1 MNSFRKI
8 LKIEYLANFVIKRR
22 KVMTTKN
29 KKTVDSLEK
38 ALTTPSKA
46 VDTAEQLELL
56 IERAKK
62 AQKIYATYTQEQVD
76 AIFKAAAT
84 AADKARIPLAR
95 MAYEE
100 TGMGVLEDKIIKNH
114 FASEYIYN
122 KHKKAKTCG
131 IIKEDKANGIK
142 IVAEPLGVIAGIVP
156 TTNPTST
163 AIFKSLIALKTRNA
177 IIFSPHPR
185 ATKSTIEAAKIVL
198 EAAVKAGAPEDI
210 IGWIDVPSIEL
221 SNQLMHHQD
230 IACILATG
238 GPGMVKAAYSSGNPA
253 LGVGPGNAAAVI
265 DETADIQMA
274 VSSIL
279 MSKTFDNGMICAS
292 EQSVVVVEKVYEEV
306 KKEFIYRGAY
316 LLSQADEKKMIAL
329 PFIDP
334 KRGTAHPDIVGQS
347 AHRIAELSGFEVP
360 KNAKILLA
368 ERPSVDWEDPFS
380 REKLSPILTMYKAK
394 DFEEAAEMAYELV
407 SKGGAGHTADL
418 YTDARRQ
425 ERIDRYAE
433 KMPACRVLINSP
445 SALGGIG
452 DLFNFKLEPSL
463 SLGCGSWGKNAIS
476 GNIGVENL
484 LNYKTVAE
492 RRENMLWF
500 KVPPKVYFKRGA
512 VDLALRELQGKKR
525 AFIVTDR
532 FLFNS
537 GAVDSI
543 VNVLDEIGIDHQIF
557 FDVKPDPTLSTINQA
572 MEIIRP
578 YEPDVIISLGGGSPM
593 DAAKIMWLLYEQPDT
608 DFSDI
613 AMRFLDIRK
622 RICRIPD
629 LGKKATMV
637 AIPTTSG
644 TGSEVTPFAIITD
657 DETHVKY
664 AIADYALTPNMA
676 IIDPNFVDGMPKG
689 LTAASGID
697 ALVHALEAY
706 VSCMATNFTN
716 SNALE
721 ASKLVFRYL
730 ERSYT
735 EGANDPIAREK
746 MHYAATIAGMAFAN
760 SFLGLCH
767 SMAHKLGA
775 MFSVPHGVANAL
787 LIRQVIKY
795 NATDC
800 PKKQAIFPQY
810 RFPNA
815 KAKYGQV
822 ADELGLGGKNDDE
835 KVELLIEAID
845 KLMKSINLPNS
856 IKDFGVTEA
865 EFNEKLDEM
874 VELAFDDQCT
884 GANPAYPLMEDI
896 KTIYQDAFNGV
907 VRDYYAKT
915 K

>member
-1 MNSFRKI
+1 
-8 LKIEYLANFVIKRR
+8 
-22 KVMTTKN
+22 MTTKN
-29 KKTVDSLEK
+29 KKTVENLEK
-38 ALTTPSKA
+38 ALTKSEL
-46 VDTAEQLELL
+46 VDNAEHLELL
-56 IERAKK
+56 IERVKK
-62 AQKIYATYTQEQVD
+62 AQKLYSTFSQEQVD
-76 AIFKAAAT
+76 KIFKAAAT
-84 AADKARIPLAR
+84 AADKARIPLAK
-95 MAYEE
+95 MAVEE

-122 KHKKAKTCG
+122 KHKNAKTCG
-131 IIKEDKANGIK
+131 IIKEDKTNGIK

-185 ATKSTIEAAKIVL
+185 ATKSTIAAAKVVL

-221 SNQLMHHQD
+221 SSQLMKHHD

-238 GPGMVKAAYSSGNPA
+238 GPGMVTAAYSSGNPA
-253 LGVGPGNAAAVI
+253 LGVGPGNASAVI
-265 DETADIQMA
+265 DETADIKMA

-292 EQSVVVVEKVYEEV
+292 EQSVVVVDKVYEEV

-316 LLSQADEKKMIAL
+316 LLSAADEKKMIDL

-334 KRGTAHPDIVGQS
+334 KRGTAHPKIVGQS
-347 AHRIAELSGFEVP
+347 AHTIAELAGFSVP
-360 KNAKILLA
+360 ETAKILLA

-394 DFEEAAEMAYELV
+394 DFEEATEMAYELV
-407 SKGGAGHTADL
+407 SKGGAGHSADL
-418 YTDARRQ
+418 YTDTRSQ
-425 ERIDRYAE
+425 ERVNQFAE

-445 SALGGIG
+445 SAQGGIG

-500 KVPPKVYFKRGA
+500 KVPQKVYFKRGA
-512 VDLALRELQGKKR
+512 IDLALRELEGKKR

-537 GAVDSI
+537 GAVYNI
-543 VNVLDEIGIDHQIF
+543 TNILDEIGIDYQIF

-572 MEIIRP
+572 MEMIRP
-578 YEPDVIISLGGGSPM
+578 YEPDVFISLGGGSPM
-593 DAAKIMWLLYEQPDT
+593 DAAKIMWLMYEQPDT
-608 DFSDI
+608 NFEDI
-613 AMRFLDIRK
+613 SMRFMDIRK
-622 RICRIPD
+622 RICRIPE

-657 DETHVKY
+657 DENGVKY
-664 AIADYALTPNMA
+664 AIADYALTPNMS

-730 ERSYT
+730 ERSYN
-735 EGANDPIAREK
+735 EGANDPLAREK

-760 SFLGLCH
+760 AFLGLCH

-775 MFSVPHGVANAL
+775 LFHVPHGVANAL

-795 NATDC
+795 NAVDC

-810 RFPNA
+810 KFPNA

-822 ADELGLGGKNDDE
+822 ADELGLGGKDDDE
-835 KVELLIEAID
+835 KVELLIAAID

-856 IKDFGVTEA
+856 IKDFGISEKD
-865 EFNEKLDEM
+865 FYDKLDEM

-884 GANPAYPLMEDI
+884 GANPAYPLMSDI
-896 KTIYQDAFNGV
+896 KQIYIDAFEGV
-907 VRDYYAKT
+907 VRDYYPTAK
-915 K
+915 KSK

>member
-1 MNSFRKI
+1 MPKT
-8 LKIEYLANFVIKRR
+8 
-22 KVMTTKN
+22 TTKKTAT
-29 KKTVDSLEK
+29 KKSSKKQDAVEKLEK
-38 ALTTPSKA
+38 AYNASNL
-46 VDTAEQLELL
+46 VDSVEAFEAL
-56 IERAKK
+56 IDRVHK
-62 AQKIYATYTQEQVD
+62 AQEEYSHYSQEQVD
-76 AIFKAAAT
+76 KIFKAAAT

-95 MAYEE
+95 MAKEE

-122 KHKKAKTCG
+122 KHKNVKTCG
-131 IIKEDKANGIK
+131 VIKEDKANGTK
-142 IVAEPLGVIAGIVP
+142 IVAEPLGVLAGIIP

-185 ATKSTIEAAKIVL
+185 ATKSTIAAAKLVL
-198 EAAVKAGAPEDI
+198 DAAVKAGAPKDI

-221 SNQLMHHQD
+221 SSALMKHPKID
-230 IACILATG
+230 CILATG

-253 LGVGPGNAAAVI
+253 LGVGPGNTSAVI
-265 DETADIQMA
+265 DETANIKMA

-292 EQSVVVVEKVYEEV
+292 EQSVVVVEDVYEEV
-306 KKEFIYRGAY
+306 KKEFLYRGAY
-316 LLSQADEKKMIAL
+316 LVNKAEQKKMIDL

-334 KRGTAHPDIVGQS
+334 ARGTAHPAIVGQS
-347 AHRIAELSGFEVP
+347 AHKIAELSGFKTPED
-360 KNAKILLA
+360 AKILLV
-368 ERPSVDWEDPFS
+368 ERPEVDWNDPFS
-380 REKLSPILTMYKAK
+380 REKLSPILAMYKAK
-394 DFEEAAEMAYELV
+394 DYEQAAEMAYELV
-407 SKGGAGHTADL
+407 SKGGAGHTSVL
-418 YTDARRQ
+418 YTD
-425 ERIDRYAE
+425 ERKSDRINAYAE
-433 KMPACRVLINSP
+433 KMPTCRVLINSP
-445 SALGGIG
+445 SSQGGIG

-463 SLGCGSWGKNAIS
+463 TLGCGSWGGNAVS
-476 GNIGVENL
+476 GNVGVEHL

-500 KVPPKVYFKRGA
+500 KAPSKIYFKRGA
-512 VDLALRELQGKKR
+512 TDLALRELQGKKR
-525 AFIVTDR
+525 AFIVTDS
-532 FLFNS
+532 FLYNS
-537 GAVDSI
+537 GAVNKI
-543 VNVLDEIGIDHQIF
+543 TNVLDEIGIEHQVF

-572 MEIIRP
+572 MSILKP
-578 YEPDVIISLGGGSPM
+578 FEPDVIISLGGGSPM
-593 DAAKIMWLLYEQPDT
+593 DAAKIMWLMYEQPDT
-608 DFSDI
+608 VFEDI
-613 AMRFLDIRK
+613 SMRFMDIRK
-622 RICRIPD
+622 RICQLPE

-689 LTAASGID
+689 LTSASGID
-697 ALVHALEAY
+697 ALVHAIEAY

-721 ASKLVFRYL
+721 ASKLVFKYL
-730 ERSYT
+730 ERSYN

-775 MFSVPHGVANAL
+775 MYHVPHGVANAL

-795 NATDC
+795 NASDA
-800 PKKQAIFPQY
+800 PHKQAIFPQY
-810 RFPNA
+810 KYPCA
-815 KAKYGQV
+815 KAKYGQI
-822 ADELGLGGKNDDE
+822 ADELQLGGKNDDE
-835 KVELLIEAID
+835 KVKLLIKAID
-845 KLMKSINLPNS
+845 RLMKAINLPNS
-856 IKDFGVTEA
+856 IE
-865 EFNEKLDEM
+865 EFITKAGFTKEYWNEHLDEL

-884 GANPAYPLMEDI
+884 GANPAYPLMSDI
-896 KTIYQDAFNGV
+896 KQIYIDAFNGV
-907 VRDYYAKT
+907 V
-915 K
+915 

>member
-1 MNSFRKI
+1 MPKT
-8 LKIEYLANFVIKRR
+8 
-22 KVMTTKN
+22 TTKKTAT
-29 KKTVDSLEK
+29 KKSSKKQDAVEKLEK
-38 ALTTPSKA
+38 AYNASNL
-46 VDTAEQLELL
+46 VDSVEAFEAL
-56 IERAKK
+56 IDRVHK
-62 AQKIYATYTQEQVD
+62 AQEEYSHYSQEQVD
-76 AIFKAAAT
+76 KIFKAAAT

-95 MAYEE
+95 MAKEE

-122 KHKKAKTCG
+122 KHKNVKTCG
-131 IIKEDKANGIK
+131 VIKEDKANGTK
-142 IVAEPLGVIAGIVP
+142 IVAEPLGVLAGIIP

-185 ATKSTIEAAKIVL
+185 ATKSTIAAAKLVL
-198 EAAVKAGAPEDI
+198 DAAVKAGAPKDI

-221 SNQLMHHQD
+221 SRALMKHPKID
-230 IACILATG
+230 CILATG

-253 LGVGPGNAAAVI
+253 LGVGPGNTSAVI
-265 DETADIQMA
+265 DETADIKMA

-292 EQSVVVVEKVYEEV
+292 EQSVVVVEDVYEEV
-306 KKEFIYRGAY
+306 KKEFLYRGAY
-316 LLSQADEKKMIAL
+316 LVNKAEQKKMVDL

-334 KRGTAHPDIVGQS
+334 ARGTAHPAIVGQS
-347 AHRIAELSGFEVP
+347 AHKIAELSGFKTPED
-360 KNAKILLA
+360 AKILLV
-368 ERPSVDWEDPFS
+368 ERPEVDWNDPFS
-380 REKLSPILTMYKAK
+380 REKLSPILAMYKAK
-394 DFEEAAEMAYELV
+394 DYEQAAEMAYELV
-407 SKGGAGHTADL
+407 SKGGAGHTSVL
-418 YTDARRQ
+418 YTD
-425 ERIDRYAE
+425 ERKSDRINAYAE
-433 KMPACRVLINSP
+433 KMPTCRVLINSP
-445 SALGGIG
+445 SSQGGIG

-463 SLGCGSWGKNAIS
+463 TLGCGSWGGNAVS
-476 GNIGVENL
+476 GNVGVEHL

-500 KVPPKVYFKRGA
+500 KAPSKIYFKRGA
-512 VDLALRELQGKKR
+512 TDLALRELQGKKR
-525 AFIVTDR
+525 AFIVTDS
-532 FLFNS
+532 FLYNS
-537 GAVDSI
+537 GAVNKI
-543 VNVLDEIGIDHQIF
+543 TNVLDEIGIEHQVF

-572 MEIIRP
+572 MSILKP
-578 YEPDVIISLGGGSPM
+578 FEPDVIISLGGGSPM
-593 DAAKIMWLLYEQPDT
+593 DAAKIMWLMYEQPDT
-608 DFSDI
+608 VFEDI
-613 AMRFLDIRK
+613 SMRFMDIRK
-622 RICRIPD
+622 RICQLPE

-689 LTAASGID
+689 LTSASGID
-697 ALVHALEAY
+697 ALVHAIEAY

-721 ASKLVFRYL
+721 ASKLVFKYL
-730 ERSYT
+730 ERSYN

-775 MFSVPHGVANAL
+775 MYHVPHGVANAL

-795 NATDC
+795 NASDA
-800 PKKQAIFPQY
+800 PHKQAIFPQY
-810 RFPNA
+810 KYPCA
-815 KAKYGQV
+815 KAKYGQI
-822 ADELGLGGKNDDE
+822 ADELQLGGKNDDE
-835 KVELLIEAID
+835 KVKLLIKAID
-845 KLMKSINLPNS
+845 RLMKAINLPNS
-856 IKDFGVTEA
+856 IE
-865 EFNEKLDEM
+865 EFITKAGFTKEYWNEHLDEL

-884 GANPAYPLMEDI
+884 GANPAYPLMSDI
-896 KTIYQDAFNGV
+896 KQIYIDAFNGV
-907 VRDYYAKT
+907 V
-915 K
+915 

>member
-1 MNSFRKI
+1 MPKT
-8 LKIEYLANFVIKRR
+8 
-22 KVMTTKN
+22 TTKKTAT
-29 KKTVDSLEK
+29 KKSSKKQDAVEKLEK
-38 ALTTPSKA
+38 AYNASNL
-46 VDTAEQLELL
+46 VDSVEAFEAL
-56 IERAKK
+56 IDRVHK
-62 AQKIYATYTQEQVD
+62 AQEEYSHYSQEQVD
-76 AIFKAAAT
+76 KIFKAAAT

-95 MAYEE
+95 MAKEE

-122 KHKKAKTCG
+122 KHKNVKTCG
-131 IIKEDKANGIK
+131 VIKEDKANGTK
-142 IVAEPLGVIAGIVP
+142 IVAEPLGVLAGIIP

-185 ATKSTIEAAKIVL
+185 ATKSTIAAAKLVL
-198 EAAVKAGAPEDI
+198 DAAVKAGAPKDI

-221 SNQLMHHQD
+221 SSALMKHPKID
-230 IACILATG
+230 CILATG

-253 LGVGPGNAAAVI
+253 LGVGPGNTSAVI
-265 DETADIQMA
+265 DETADIKMA

-292 EQSVVVVEKVYEEV
+292 EQSVVVVEDVYEEV
-306 KKEFIYRGAY
+306 KKEFLYRGAY
-316 LLSQADEKKMIAL
+316 LVNKAEQKKMVDL

-334 KRGTAHPDIVGQS
+334 ARGTAHPAIVGQS
-347 AHRIAELSGFEVP
+347 AHKIAELSGFKTPED
-360 KNAKILLA
+360 AKILLV
-368 ERPSVDWEDPFS
+368 ERPEVDWNDPFS
-380 REKLSPILTMYKAK
+380 REKLSPILAMYKAK
-394 DFEEAAEMAYELV
+394 DYEQAAEMAYELV
-407 SKGGAGHTADL
+407 SKGGAGHTSVL
-418 YTDARRQ
+418 YTD
-425 ERIDRYAE
+425 ERKSDRINAYAE
-433 KMPACRVLINSP
+433 KMPTCRVLINSP
-445 SALGGIG
+445 SSQGGIG

-463 SLGCGSWGKNAIS
+463 TLGCGSWGGNAVS
-476 GNIGVENL
+476 GNVGVEHL

-500 KVPPKVYFKRGA
+500 KAPSKIYFKRGA
-512 VDLALRELQGKKR
+512 TDLALRELQGKKR
-525 AFIVTDR
+525 AFIVTDS
-532 FLFNS
+532 FLYNS
-537 GAVDSI
+537 GAVNKI
-543 VNVLDEIGIDHQIF
+543 TNVLDEIGIEHQVF

-572 MEIIRP
+572 MSILKP
-578 YEPDVIISLGGGSPM
+578 FEPDVIISLGGGSPM
-593 DAAKIMWLLYEQPDT
+593 DAAKIMWLMYEQPDT
-608 DFSDI
+608 VFEDI
-613 AMRFLDIRK
+613 SMRFMDIRK
-622 RICRIPD
+622 RICQLPE

-689 LTAASGID
+689 LTSASGID
-697 ALVHALEAY
+697 ALVHAIEAY

-721 ASKLVFRYL
+721 ASKLVFKYL
-730 ERSYT
+730 ERSYN

-775 MFSVPHGVANAL
+775 MYHVPHGVANAL
-787 LIRQVIKY
+787 LFRQIIKY
-795 NATDC
+795 NASDA
-800 PKKQAIFPQY
+800 PHKQAIFPQY
-810 RFPNA
+810 KFPNA
-815 KAKYGQV
+815 KAKYGQI

-835 KVELLIEAID
+835 KVELLIKAVDELMDKID
-845 KLMKSINLPNS
+845 LPKS
-856 IKDFGVTEA
+856 IKDFGVD
-865 EFNEKLDEM
+865 EKTFMDNLDEL

-884 GANPAYPLMEDI
+884 GANPAYPLMSDI
-896 KTIYQDAFNGV
+896 KQIYIDG
-907 VRDYYAKT
+907 YYGNV
-915 K
+915 

>member
-1 MNSFRKI
+1 M
-8 LKIEYLANFVIKRR
+8 A
-22 KVMTTKN
+22 TKS
-29 KKTVDSLEK
+29 KKNAEELEK
-38 ALTTPSKA
+38 ALNQSDCVETL
-46 VDTAEQLELL
+46 DQLEVL
-56 IERAKK
+56 ISKVKK
-62 AQKIYATYTQEQVD
+62 AQKIFATYTQEQVD

-95 MAYEE
+95 MAAEE

-122 KHKKAKTCG
+122 KHKNAKTCG

-142 IVAEPLGVIAGIVP
+142 IVAEPLGVLAGIVP

-163 AIFKSLIALKTRNA
+163 AIFKSLISLKTRNA

-185 ATKSTIEAAKIVL
+185 AKKSTIAAAKLVL
-198 EAAVKAGAPEDI
+198 EAAVKAGAPENI

-221 SNQLMHHQD
+221 SSALMKHPSID
-230 IACILATG
+230 CILATG

-253 LGVGPGNAAAVI
+253 LGVGPGNTSAVI
-265 DETADIQMA
+265 DETADIKMA

-292 EQSVVVVEKVYEEV
+292 EQSVVVVESMYEEV

-316 LLSQADEKKMIAL
+316 LVSKADEKKMIDL

-334 KRGTAHPDIVGQS
+334 QRGTAHPSIVGQS
-347 AHRIAELSGFEVP
+347 AHKIAQLAGFETP
-360 KNAKILLA
+360 ENAKILLC
-368 ERPSVDWEDPFS
+368 ERSAVDWNDPFS

-394 DFEEAAEMAYELV
+394 NFEEAAEMAYELV
-407 SKGGAGHTADL
+407 SRGGAGHTAVL
-418 YTDARRQ
+418 YTDARSN
-425 ERIDRYAE
+425 ERIDAYAK
-433 KMPACRVLINSP
+433 KMPACRVLINTP
-445 SALGGIG
+445 SSQGGIG
-452 DLFNFKLEPSL
+452 DLYNFKLEPSL
-463 SLGCGSWGKNAIS
+463 TLGCGSWGGNAVS
-476 GNIGVENL
+476 GNVGVENL

-500 KVPPKVYFKRGA
+500 KVPSKVYFKRGA

-525 AFIVTDR
+525 AFIVTDS

-537 GAVDSI
+537 GAVNKI
-543 VNVLDEIGIDHQIF
+543 TNVLDEIGVEYQIF

-572 MEIIRP
+572 MAVLKP
-578 YEPDVIISLGGGSPM
+578 FEPDVIISLGGGSPM
-593 DAAKIMWLLYEQPDT
+593 DAAKIMWLMYEQPET
-608 DFSDI
+608 NFEDI
-613 AMRFLDIRK
+613 SMRFMDIRK
-622 RICRIPD
+622 RICRIPE
-629 LGKKATMV
+629 LGKKAMMI

-676 IIDPNFVDGMPKG
+676 IVDPDFVDGMPKG
-689 LTAASGID
+689 LTSASGID

-735 EGANDPIAREK
+735 NGAQDPIAREK

-775 MFSVPHGVANAL
+775 MYHVPHGVANAL
-787 LIRQVIKY
+787 LIRQIIKY
-795 NATDC
+795 NASDA
-800 PKKQAIFPQY
+800 PRKQAIFPQY
-810 RFPNA
+810 KFPCA

-822 ADELGLGGKNDDE
+822 ADELGLGGKTDDE
-835 KVELLIEAID
+835 KVELLIKAVDE
-845 KLMKSINLPNS
+845 LMKKVNLPNS
-856 IKDFGVTEA
+856 IKDFGVD
-865 EFNEKLDEM
+865 EKTFMDNLDEL

-884 GANPAYPLMEDI
+884 GANPVYPLMEEI
-896 KTIYQDAFNGV
+896 KQIYIDAYNGV
-907 VRDYYAKT
+907 V
-915 K
+915 